1 MTTTAARKEVDDF
14 FRRHGFNISRH
25 NACCVYH
32 GTGGLPALGCG
43 GDIYVHEEPE
53 KHGPQFKRGFNG
65 GWQP

>member
-1 MTTTAARKEVDDF
+1 MNGG
-14 FRRHGFNISRH
+14 GFVRQLLRGEPCGLMD
-25 NACCVYH
+25 CCTYH
-32 GTGGLPALGCG
+32 RTGGLPALGCG